1 MRKKTSQDERII
13 EKNITQRCGGYSY
26 RVRMT
31 VCGVRIDENF
41 DSLHDARAFRDRKRA
56 DLALDPTMKLVLQSK
71 SAKRAISQMTLAVLL
86 NRYLRE
92 VTPLKKD
99 KRAETHRINKLLRF
113 PIAAL
118 SIQMIDR
125 FSLASFL
132 STGKTEGWSSSTARK
147 YLMLISAVFTAASK
161 KWGLALT
168 NPIGTIEI
176 PSNGTARSRRL
187 LPGEYDAMLESLKRC
202 RNKYVSTL
210 FIVAVETAARRGEL
224 LKLQWKD
231 VDLVTGTALFKDTK
245 NSEDR
250 KIPLSS
256 LARSILKDLPR
267 SDCDQVFPIKEYQA
281 RSAFEMAQ
289 HRARKHYEKRCALS
303 GVTPDSQFLVDLRF
317 HDLRREGTTRLF
329 ERGFDLMEAAAVTGH
344 KTLGML
350 KRYTNLR
357 AEDLAK
363 KLI

>member
-1 MRKKTSQDERII
+1 MRKKASQDERII
-13 EKNITQRCGGYSY
+13 EKNITLRCGGYSY

-71 SAKRAISQMTLAVLL
+71 NAKRETSQMTLAVLL

-99 KRAETHRINKLLRF
+99 RRAETHRINKLLRF

-132 STGKTEGWSSSTARK
+132 SSGKAEGWSSSTARK
-147 YLMLISAVFTAASK
+147 YLMLISAVFTAAAK
-161 KWGLALT
+161 KWGLVLN
-168 NPIGTIEI
+168 NPVSTIEI
-176 PSNGTARSRRL
+176 PTNGSARTRRL

-202 RNKYVSTL
+202 RNMYVSTL

-224 LKLQWKD
+224 LKLEWKN
-231 VDLVTGTALFKDTK
+231 VDLATGTALLIDTK
-245 NSEDR
+245 NGEDR

-256 LARSILKDLPR
+256 LARTVLEDLPR
-267 SDCDQVFPIKEYQA
+267 KDCGRVFPLEEYEA
-281 RSAFEMAQ
+281 RSAFEVARR
-289 HRARKHYEKRCALS
+289 RARKNYEKQCALTESSPS
-303 GVTPDSQFLVDLRF
+303 GDFLCDLRF

-329 ERGFDLMEAAAVTGH
+329 EKGFDIMEAAAVTGH
-344 KTLGML
+344 KTLSML

-357 AEDLAK
+357 AEDLAR
-363 KLI
+363 KLG